1 MNILFFL
8 TPKRDVD
15 FIYDDF
21 TLRQAVEKMEYH
33 GYTAVPV
40 LNRDGCYVG
49 TLSEGDILR
58 VVKERYNLDLKTAE
72 NIRVSQIPQSRH
84 IASVSAS
91 SLMEDLIDVAC
102 CQNFVPVV
110 DDDNKFIGLIT
121 RKDIIRHCYHEILR
135 LKFELRDCSEK

>member
-21 TLRQAVEKMEYH
+21 TLRQALEKMEYH

>member
-15 FIYDDF
+15 YIYEDS
-21 TLRQAVEKMEYH
+21 TLRQALEKMEYH

-58 VVKERYNLDLKTAE
+58 IVKERYNLDLKTAE

-102 CQNFVPVV
+102 SQNFVPVV
-110 DDDNKFIGLIT
+110 DDDDKFIGLIT

>member
-8 TPKRDVD
+8 TPKQEVD
-15 FIYDDF
+15 YVYEDS

>member
-21 TLRQAVEKMEYH
+21 TLRQALEKMEYH

-58 VVKERYNLDLKTAE
+58 IVKERYNLDLKTAE

>member
-8 TPKRDVD
+8 TPKQEVD
-15 FIYDDF
+15 YVYEDS

-40 LNRDGCYVG
+40 LTRDGGYTG

-58 VVKERYNLDLKTAE
+58 FVKERYNLDLKEAE

-84 IASVSAS
+84 IASVPAS
-91 SLMEDLIDVAC
+91 SLMEELIDVAC

-110 DDDNKFIGLIT
+110 DDSEKFIGLIT
-121 RKDIIRHCYHEILR
+121 RKDIIRHCYHEVLR